1 MKITGQLDEKA
12 SLDFLLNVLKVEK
25 EKAIELIKDGWRL
38 DIFGEFDEGE
48 GE

>member
-1 MKITGQLDEKA
+1 MKITRQLDEEV

-38 DIFGEFDEGE
+38 DICGEVDEGE